1 VNART
6 ADRDTVHDIQQF
18 LYAEADMLDDGRF
31 DEWLALFDDGATY
44 YMPTRDVTSE
54 RAASVR
60 GRGDLPFFED
70 DKDFLKAR
78 VQRLKGAL
86 AHAEDPPSRTRRI
99 VSNIVVNVAEDDM
112 SVVRCNFIV
121 FQSRLERTE
130 NFYVGRRVDRLRRDG
145 RSWKIASREILLD
158 HAVIPRTI
166 SILL

>member
-1 VNART
+1 
-6 ADRDTVHDIQQF
+6 
-18 LYAEADMLDDGRF
+18 MLDEGRF
-31 DEWLALFDDGATY
+31 DEWLALFEAGAIY

-54 RAASVR
+54 RAESVR
-60 GRGDLPFFED
+60 KRGDLPFFED
-70 DKDFLKAR
+70 DRDFLKAR

-99 VSNIVVNVAEDDM
+99 VSNIVVKDADADTA
-112 SVVRCNFIV
+112 VVRCNFIV

-130 NFYVGRRVDRLRRDG
+130 NFYVGRRIDHLRRDG
-145 RSWKIASREILLD
+145 QSWKITSREILLD